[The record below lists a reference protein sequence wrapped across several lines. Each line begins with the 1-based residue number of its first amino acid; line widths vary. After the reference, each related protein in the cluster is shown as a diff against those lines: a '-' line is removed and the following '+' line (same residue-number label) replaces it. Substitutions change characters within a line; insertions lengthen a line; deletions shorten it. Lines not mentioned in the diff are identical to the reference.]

1 MGRRVDGQC
10 SGAPRPIG
18 VRPAKIPARVSAVG
32 RQLTEAQLEK
42 RRAILRAAI
51 AVFAEK
57 GYHACRVQDVA
68 SEAGVAYGLVY
79 HYFSSK
85 EELLET
91 IFRSTWRRLLEGLN
105 EIAESGEPAE
115 EQVHRVCALVLRAWL
130 ADPDLVRVLV
140 REVARSPQ
148 LQREVDEVAH
158 AFAALERIV
167 VGGQERG
174 ELKPDV
180 DPRLA
185 AWILY
190 GALEEILT
198 GWVMGQLPDGDQDV
212 KTAEH
217 AVVQVLCDGLVTG

>member
-18 VRPAKIPARVSAVG
+18 VRPAKMPARVSAAR

-42 RRAILRAAI
+42 RRTILRAAI

-68 SEAGVAYGLVY
+68 TEAGVAYGLVY

-91 IFRSTWRRLLEGLN
+91 IFRGTWRRLLDGLN
-105 EIAESGEPAE
+105 EISESGERAE
-115 EQVHRVCALVLRAWL
+115 EQIRRVCALVLRAWP

-148 LQREVDEVAH
+148 LQREVDEVAL
-158 AFAALERIV
+158 AFQALERLV
-167 VGGQERG
+167 AGGQKRG
-174 ELKPDV
+174 ELRADV

-198 GWVMGQLPDGDQDV
+198 GWVFERLAASEEDV
-212 KTAEH
+212 ARAES
-217 AVVQVLCDGLVTG
+217 AVADLLVRGLAAD